1 MAIKSESIETK
12 YKLEL
17 KELKVSI
24 VENQTNLLD
33 RHKKLRAKL

>member
-17 KELKVSI
+17 KEPRESI
-24 VENQTNLLD
+24 VKNQTSLLN